1 MDRLHSFS
9 GLVKNEYIKI
19 YKKTSTRI
27 LFVIFIAI
35 VICYPGIAKLVNN
48 SAMSELGKYNDNND
62 WRETSIQE
70 DITKLKNS
78 DDKNGL
84 AKYKTEALEA
94 VDTTKEW
101 QYNAAVHAMLLKKPD
116 DKQDIQKITMMIK
129 TDDWR
134 GYCKYRKENAAGEG
148 EAWSMQYRLDHDV
161 PFDGEEYEKENKII
175 SEVSSALD
183 GVDDGVSNLSA
194 ADRVI
199 VGKYMLDNKIYD
211 NTSEISTSLTVLDP
225 YEKFSFW
232 DVLMKTPFLVSG
244 IGYIMLALAGSCVA
258 NEFSQ
263 GTIKFLLINPV
274 SRWKIL
280 MAKYF
285 TVISMGFILMIVT
298 LLLSI
303 PMTGV
308 FFGFNG
314 ISAPYLAVEG
324 GDVVVKS
331 TYIYLFKTYLIASVG
346 MVVMA
351 TMAFMISCLAK
362 SSVLAIII
370 GFVMNSVGG
379 TITMIMN
386 AFHLDWGR
394 YFIFANTD
402 LLSIYNGA
410 SQFAHHTVGFAL
422 MVIAAHMAVFMLT
435 AWDAFTRRSV

>member
-1 MDRLHSFS
+1 MHSFL

-27 LFVIFIAI
+27 LLVLFTAI
-35 VICYPGIAKLVNN
+35 VICYPGIAKLVNIG
-48 SAMSELGKYNDNND
+48 AMGEISQYNDSNE
-62 WRETSIQE
+62 WMESSIQGNL
-70 DITKLKNS
+70 TKLKNS
-78 DDKNGL
+78 EDKNGL
-84 AKYKTEALEA
+84 AKYKTEVLEA
-94 VDTTKEW
+94 VDTSKQWQFDAAMATKTLNKPEDK
-101 QYNAAVHAMLLKKPD
+101 QKIQRLAML
-116 DKQDIQKITMMIK
+116 IK
-129 TDDWR
+129 MNDWR
-134 GYCKYRKENAAGEG
+134 GYCKYCVENAHDEG
-148 EAWSMQYRLDHDV
+148 TEWAMQYRLDHDV
-161 PFDGEEYEKENKII
+161 PFEGEEYKKENELI
-175 SEVSSALD
+175 EDVSMAMS
-183 GVDDGVSNLSA
+183 GIDDQMSQLSTVE
-194 ADRVI
+194 REL
-199 VGKYMLDNKIYD
+199 VGKYMLDNKIYE
-211 NTSEISTSLTVLDP
+211 NTSEISTSLTELDP
-225 YEKFSFW
+225 FERFAFW
-232 DVLMKTPFLVSG
+232 DVFMKTPFLVSG

-308 FFGFNG
+308 FFGFDD
-314 ISAPYLAVEG
+314 ISAPYLDVVN
-324 GDVVVKS
+324 GDVVEKS
-331 TYIYLFKTYLIASVG
+331 SYIYLFKTYLLASVG

-362 SSVLAIII
+362 SSVLAIIA
-370 GFVMNSVGG
+370 GFVMNSVGS
-379 TITMIMN
+379 TVTMVMN